1 MIYYIKKNNRQYNNH
16 GYEAEP
22 QLVVDVMPLHSLQYL
37 RSFNVFYIGL
47 HYLSLL
53 LMQIYFDVAYNKHPS
68 IFR

>member
-1 MIYYIKKNNRQYNNH
+1 MEFVNKKIKRQYNNH
-16 GYEAEP
+16 RYEAEP

-47 HYLSLL
+47 HSLSQLL
-53 LMQIYFDVAYNKHPS
+53 KQKYFDAAYNSYPS

>member
-1 MIYYIKKNNRQYNNH
+1 MYKEKIIINRQYNNH

-53 LMQIYFDVAYNKHPS
+53 LLQNILT
-68 IFR
+68 